1 MFPEESIET
10 PVSLSMNP
18 YTGPWT
24 KYEAG
29 HFLKRTMFGPTNQQI
44 LDAVAQGMNNTVNA
58 VLQIPSTDQPLTYD
72 PAESV
77 SAFGTTWVNSV
88 YPTDVAA
95 NQATETAR
103 IKSLGAWM
111 MKRLNTEPMSIA
123 EKMCLFW
130 HNHFGVTAAS
140 DSRATYNYL
149 MLLRT
154 HALGNVKQLIKDVTI
169 DPCMLLFLNGAT
181 NSVFSPNENY
191 ARELLELFTIGK
203 GPQIGPGDYSNYTE
217 DDVAAGAKILTGYLV
232 EGLRSDTMTSPVA
245 TFTPILHNQL
255 SKQLSYHFDNA
266 VITQAGAV
274 EYANYIDVI
283 FQQPQVATHI
293 CTKLYRYFVNYD
305 LTDEVKN
312 TIIPVMAQTMIDNN
326 YEILPV
332 LQQLFKSEHF
342 YDVSLRGSLIRSPL
356 EMIFGIFNATSSVPN
371 YGLAGNSDMYLAFY
385 WLAETMGQAY
395 ATPPS
400 VAGWTA
406 YYQAPAFSQLWIN
419 STTIKTR
426 FDIAFAITLFTGI
439 PSGTNNFKV
448 NALGFLNGLSEPSD
462 PVLVISDMCEV
473 LCPKPI
479 SAAQKLQLKLIL
491 TNGLPDFEW
500 TLQYNEYLA
509 DPTNPTFYNPVK
521 QRVEQVLYNI
531 MRMPQFQT
539 I

>member
-1 MFPEESIET
+1 MLLEDLIET

-29 HFLKRTMFGPTNQQI
+29 HLLKRTMFGPTNQQM
-44 LDAVAQGMNNTVNA
+44 LDAVSQGMNNTVNT
-58 VLQIPSTDQPLTYD
+58 VLQIPSIDQPLTYD
-72 PAESV
+72 PAEGV

-95 NQATETAR
+95 NQAAETAR

-111 MKRLNTEPMSIA
+111 MRRLNTEPMSIA

-232 EGLRSDTMTSPVA
+232 EGLRSDTMTSPAA

-255 SKQLSYHFDNA
+255 SKQLSYHFDNT
-266 VITQAGAV
+266 VIAQAGAV

-293 CTKLYRYFVNYD
+293 STKLYRYFVNYD

-371 YGLAGNSDMYLAFY
+371 YDLAGNSDMYLAFY

-448 NALGFLNGLSEPSD
+448 NALGFLDGLSEPSD

-509 DPTNPTFYNPVK
+509 DPTNPTFYNPVR